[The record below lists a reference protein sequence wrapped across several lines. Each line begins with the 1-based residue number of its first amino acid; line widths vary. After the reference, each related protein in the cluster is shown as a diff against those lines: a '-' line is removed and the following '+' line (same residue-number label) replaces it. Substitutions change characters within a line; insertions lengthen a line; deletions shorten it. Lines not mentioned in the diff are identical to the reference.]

1 MYFLYRWWDRHRLYL
16 SLALLSLGVAW
27 FVRQTQ
33 GAVVFEVY
41 RLVTLPFQA
50 NSTQQEQLLNART
63 WELQQRLTELEIQ
76 NQKLQ
81 ELLGQPAITQGKG
94 IAAPIIGRSADHWW
108 QQITLGRGRQD
119 GIAIDSVVVAPGGL
133 VGRVTNVSDHVSRV
147 LLITNPTS
155 QIGVTVSRSRSMGL
169 LRGQAGQQAVVE
181 FFDKDPDVRLGDIIV
196 TSSLSS
202 LFPAGLVIGQVESLN
217 PTKISSPQAIV
228 KLSAPISDV
237 EWVIVYLHDQTSRP
251 GVSPNP

>member
-1 MYFLYRWWDRHRLYL
+1 MYFLYRWWDRYRLYL
-16 SLALLSLGVAW
+16 SLTLISLGVAW
-27 FVRQTQ
+27 FVHQTH
-33 GAVVFEVY
+33 GAVLFEVY

-63 WELQQRLTELEIQ
+63 WELQQQLTELETQ

-81 ELLGQPAITQGKG
+81 ELLGQVSVKQGKG
-94 IAAPIIGRSADHWW
+94 TVAPIIGRSADHWW
-108 QQITLGRGRQD
+108 QQVTLGRGRQD
-119 GIAIDSVVVAPGGL
+119 GIAVGSVAVAPGGL
-133 VGRVTNVSDHVSRV
+133 VGRVTSVSDHVSRV

-181 FFDKDPDVRLGDIIV
+181 FFDKDPDARLGDIIV

-202 LFPAGLVIGQVESLN
+202 LFPSGLVVGRVESLN
-217 PTKISSPQAIV
+217 PTKISSPKAII
-228 KLSAPISDV
+228 KLSAPISDL
-237 EWVIVYLHDQTSRP
+237 EWVIVHLDDQTSRP
-251 GVSPNP
+251 GISPNP